1 MANSA
6 TRDIIITRILNA
18 PVETLWT
25 LWTDPAAVT
34 QWWGPEDYT
43 SPSARIDLRE
53 GGSYL
58 FSMQAPTEQGGLVSY
73 TGGTYAKIAPMQR
86 LEFTQNLT
94 DEDGELLPAEA
105 LPEGFSQN
113 VYTIVEFKDVNGLT
127 ELTITEKGWTRS
139 LMSVFS
145 YAGMH
150 QSLDKMAACLAQSVD
165 SSTTAK

>member
-1 MANSA
+1 MTNND
-6 TRDIIITRILNA
+6 TRDIIISRILNA
-18 PVETLWT
+18 PVSTVWK
-25 LWTDPAAVT
+25 LWTDPEAVM

-43 SPSARIDLRE
+43 SPAAQIDLRE

-58 FSMQAPTEQGGLVSY
+58 FSMQAPSEQGGQVSY
-73 TGGTYAKIAPMQR
+73 TGGTYAKVAPMQR

-94 DEDGELLPAEA
+94 DAEGVLLPAGA
-105 LPEGFSQN
+105 LPDGFSQN

-127 ELTITEKGWTRS
+127 ELTITEKGWSRS

-150 QSLDKMAACLAQSVD
+150 QSLDKMAAALAEAAGSQ
-165 SSTTAK
+165 TTQE

>member
-1 MANSA
+1 MTNNS

-18 PVETLWT
+18 PVATVWT
-25 LWTDPAAVT
+25 LWTDPDAVT

-43 SPSARIDLRE
+43 SPSAEIDLRE
-53 GGSYL
+53 GGTYL
-58 FSMQAPTEQGGLVSY
+58 FSMKAPSDQGGQVSY
-73 TGGTYAKIAPMQR
+73 TGGTYAKIEAMHR

-94 DEDGELLPAEA
+94 DEQGALLPVEQ

-113 VYTIVEFKDVNGLT
+113 IYTIVEFKDVNGLT
-127 ELTITEKGWTRS
+127 QLTITEKGWTRS

-150 QSLDKMAACLAQSVD
+150 QSLDKMAAHLSQHE
-165 SSTTAK
+165 TA